1 MKNIDKLISNISFEV
16 AQNKIKFQ
24 DVHEEIAGKDTTFF
38 TYSVKSLIVLVAVL
52 VIPIIYLIS
61 VVQMGMSDVSP
72 DKIHLYVMIN
82 SIFVIL
88 LLLSLY
94 IFYKLKI
101 LFSYLFL
108 NHFKFLLT
116 LFLLTELSIICYG
129 SVFIV
134 GIYSSKSIL
143 IVIASLF
150 LYIMIS
156 CKLVLEIIA
165 TKIYKVLNDEY
176 ASNVLIK
183 KWRLYFMQ
191 IPIVSLL
198 LILGGMQ
205 IYRLS
210 KSAFIFSNTSISFFG
225 LYAWIGKLSL
235 GLVAV
240 VVALLPTLFFNAQVF
255 VKVKL
260 LSYYSEEFRQEY
272 DFTKEEWYGEE

>member
-1 MKNIDKLISNISFEV
+1 MKNINKLISNISFEV

-24 DVHEEIAGKDTTFF
+24 DVHEEIAGQDTTFF

-183 KWRLYFMQ
+183 KWRLYLMQ

-210 KSAFIFSNTSISFFG
+210 KSAFIFSNTNISFLD

-272 DFTKEEWYGEE
+272 DFTKEERYGED